1 MAKNQPQGAIDRE
14 IEATQERIDKLI
26 AERQALSDRVQST
39 TNQSKTGA
47 LQKEAIKA
55 IALTLLLT
63 TIPTL
68 LWLVAVSP
76 AIAQSEC
83 NDRTSSSLPGC
94 DR

>member
-26 AERQALSDRVQST
+26 AERQALSDRIQSVT
-39 TNQSKTGA
+39 TESKTGT
-47 LQKEAIKA
+47 LQREAIKT
-55 IALTLLLT
+55 IALILLAT
-63 TIPTL
+63 TPTL
-68 LWLVAVSP
+68 LFLVAAHP